1 VAKEA
6 GHFFG
11 RSIFSLSRGLNIIGV
26 STLMVMM
33 VLTVA
38 DVSLRY
44 LVNRP
49 IPGAFELTE
58 FLLVILASF
67 GLAYTAFQNGHVTV
81 DLVVERF
88 SPKTQ
93 AVIDTITCLISI
105 GVFATVTWASILYAR
120 SEWKAKAVSTVLL
133 LPRFPFILVV
143 VLGSGV
149 VCLALLVS
157 LLNSLNKVVKK

>member
-1 VAKEA
+1 MAKET
-6 GHFFG
+6 GHFPG
-11 RSIFSLSRGLNIIGV
+11 RSMFSLSRGLNIVGV

-44 LVNRP
+44 LINQP

-81 DLVVERF
+81 DVVVNRF

-93 AVIDTITCLISI
+93 AVFDVITCLMSI
-105 GVFATVTWASILYAR
+105 GIFAIVTWASILYAR

-143 VLGSGV
+143 VIGSAV
-149 VCLALLVS
+149 LCLTLLVN
-157 LLNSLNKVVKK
+157 LLNSLSKVVKK